1 MVTWARFNLM
11 SLILI
16 TGISTSG
23 KSSIAKELAMR
34 GFEAYDTEHNG
45 ISAWFNKETGEK
57 AAEFGQ
63 VADKTKEWMDQH
75 EWRMSMDWVKQK
87 AAESAGKQI
96 FLCGGGA
103 NEPEVRKLCDKVVW
117 LMTDEATIRL
127 RVNNL
132 RDHTYGTRPHE
143 LERILEGNKRKE
155 AEYQE
160 YGAIMVDVRQPFA
173 KVVDEIL
180 AEVRP

>member
-1 MVTWARFNLM
+1 M

-23 KSSIAKELAMR
+23 KSSIAKELIKQ

-63 VADKTKEWMDQH
+63 VADRTKEWMDQH
-75 EWRMSMDWVKQK
+75 EWRMSMDWVRQK
-87 AAESAGKQI
+87 VEESADKQI

-103 NEPEVRKLCDKVVW
+103 NEPEVRELCDKVIW
-117 LMTDEATIRL
+117 LKTDEATIRS
-127 RVNNL
+127 RINNP
-132 RDHTYGTRPHE
+132 RDHTYGTKPHE
-143 LERILEGNKRKE
+143 LERILEGNGRKE

-160 YGAIMVDVRQPFA
+160 YGAIMVDARQSFE

-180 AEVRP
+180 AKVQ

>member
-1 MVTWARFNLM
+1 MPLV
-11 SLILI
+11 LI

-23 KSSIAKELAMR
+23 KSSVAKELVKR
-34 GFEAYDTEHNG
+34 GYEAHDTEHNG

-63 VADKTKEWMDQH
+63 VADRTKEWMDQH

-87 AAESAGKQI
+87 LKESTDRQI

-103 NEPEVRKLCDKVVW
+103 NEPEVRELCDKVIW
-117 LMTDEATIRL
+117 LKTDEATIRS
-127 RVNNL
+127 RVNNP
-132 RDHTYGTRPHE
+132 RDHTYGTQPHE
-143 LERILEGNKRKE
+143 LERILEGNERKE
-155 AEYQE
+155 AEYQG
-160 YGAIMVDVRQPFA
+160 YGAIIVDARRPFE

-180 AEVRP
+180 AKVI